1 MKESSLVPAN
11 EIWYTTTDRKPI
23 ELPDS
28 TLEKTISN
36 TYKDGKGVIVFKEPV
51 VEIGEGCFRD
61 CINLWKVV
69 IPEGV
74 TKIEACAF
82 NGCTGLCGVVLPS
95 SVTSIGNDAF
105 NQCSKLKFI
114 NIPEETED
122 FYVEHLNKF
131 CLILEDDSE
140 YFEE

>member
-28 TLEKTISN
+28 TQEKTISN
-36 TYKDGKGVIVFKEPV
+36 TYIERKGVIVFEEPV
-51 VEIGEGCFRD
+51 VEIGEGSFRD

-82 NGCTGLCGVVLPS
+82 NGCTNLCDVVLPS

-105 NQCSKLKFI
+105 NQCGKLKFI
-114 NIPEETED
+114 NIPEETSK
-122 FYVEHLNKF
+122 FYGKHLNKF

-140 YFEE
+140 YKEE

>member
-11 EIWYTTTDRKPI
+11 EIWYISVDRKPI
-23 ELPDS
+23 ELPNS
-28 TLEKTISN
+28 TLDKTISN

-51 VEIGEGCFRD
+51 VEIGEGAFRD
-61 CINLWKVV
+61 CTNLHEVV

-74 TKIEACAF
+74 TKIENNAF
-82 NGCTGLCGVVLPS
+82 WSCTALSRIVLPS
-95 SVTSIGNDAF
+95 SVTSIVNDAF

-114 NIPEETED
+114 NIPEERSD
-122 FYVEHLNKF
+122 FYGEHLNKF

-140 YFEE
+140 YDEE

>member
-11 EIWYTTTDRKPI
+11 EIWYTTTDRKHI

-36 TYKDGKGVIVFKEPV
+36 TYKDSKGVIVFKEPV
-51 VEIGEGCFRD
+51 VEIGEGAFRD
-61 CINLWKVV
+61 CTNLHEVV

-74 TKIEACAF
+74 TKIENNAF
-82 NGCTGLCGVVLPS
+82 WSCTALSRIVLPS

-105 NQCSKLKFI
+105 SKCDKLKFI
-114 NIPEETED
+114 HIPEETAD
-122 FYVEHLNKF
+122 FYGKHLNKF

-140 YFEE
+140 YDEE